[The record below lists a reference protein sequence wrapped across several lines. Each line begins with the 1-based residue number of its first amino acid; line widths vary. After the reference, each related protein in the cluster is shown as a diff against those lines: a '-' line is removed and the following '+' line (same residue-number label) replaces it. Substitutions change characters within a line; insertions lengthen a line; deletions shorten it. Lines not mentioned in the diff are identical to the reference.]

1 MKEDKIKELGK
12 KGTTTVGIVFE
23 DGVVLAADKRAT
35 KRYLIAHKEVE
46 KILKITDRIM
56 ITTAGLVGDNQM
68 LRRFLRSQ
76 LKLFQVRREKRPSI
90 KAAATYLANILY
102 SRRFSFAPFR
112 VQILLAGYEDEPG
125 LYSLGADGSALP
137 DNYIA
142 TGSGSPVAYGVL
154 QEDYE
159 EEMEKKEV
167 LKLAIRAMDAAI
179 ERDIGTGEGID
190 VKIVTKEGI
199 EEYPESKIE
208 KLLKKAQA

>member
-1 MKEDKIKELGK
+1 MKEDKIEELGK
-12 KGTTTVGIVFE
+12 KGTTTVGLVFK

-35 KRYLIAHKEVE
+35 QRYLIAHKDVD
-46 KILKITDRIM
+46 KILKITDRIL

-76 LKLFQVRREKRPSI
+76 LKLFQVRREERPSI
-90 KAAATYLANILY
+90 KAAATYLANLLY
-102 SRRFSFAPFR
+102 SRRFSFSPFH
-112 VQILLAGYEDEPG
+112 VQILLAGYEGEAG

-154 QEDYE
+154 QEKYE
-159 EEMEKKEV
+159 EEMSKSNAI
-167 LKLAIRAMDAAI
+167 KLAIKAIDAAI

-190 VKIVTKEGI
+190 VKIVTSEGI
-199 EEYPESKIE
+199 EEYPESKIKE
-208 KLLKKAQA
+208 LATKA